1 MAIAYSNISVELREI
16 LLKDRPDKLYDISP
30 KGTVPVLQFEDRVID
45 ESLDIMLWAA
55 ESSDNCSWKSS
66 LDKQLTLIKDN
77 DEGFKLQLDKYKYH
91 DRYPDKSRDYYWLKC
106 TKFLKIYNDLIK
118 EHNGG
123 LFSNEMTLSDIAIFP
138 FVRQCANVDINR
150 ISEFSYIKSWLDN
163 MLSSKLFTSV
173 MQKYDVWD
181 IDKKPLIVNFNENR

>member
-66 LDKQLTLIKDN
+66 LDKQLTLIKNN

-91 DRYPDKSRDYYWLKC
+91 DRYPDKPIDYYWLKC

-118 EHNGG
+118 KHNGG